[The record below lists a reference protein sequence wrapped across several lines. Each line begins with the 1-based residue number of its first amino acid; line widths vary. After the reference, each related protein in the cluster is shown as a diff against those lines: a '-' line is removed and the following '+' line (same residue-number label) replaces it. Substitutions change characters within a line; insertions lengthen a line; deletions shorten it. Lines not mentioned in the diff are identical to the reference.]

1 MDSKKKQKAV
11 YSMYSDLNTITP
23 TKKKP
28 VIRWDT
34 GRVFISFKKFLS
46 RCLSACLRGISKM
59 FSDVQRFLNNCV
71 EHSIFQQG
79 ILLCIFINTFS
90 MGIEYHDQPETLTRV
105 REGDT
110 LMCIDDA
117 KMICVGR

>member
-28 VIRWDT
+28 VIRWRT
-34 GRVFISFKKFLS
+34 FSISLFEGFLF
-46 RCLSACLRGISKM
+46 RCLSACLKGISKM
-59 FSDVQRFLNNCV
+59 FRDVQRYLNNCV

-105 REGDT
+105 T
-110 LMCIDDA
+110 HICIDYA
-117 KMICVGR
+117 GIY

>member
-28 VIRWDT
+28 VIRW
-34 GRVFISFKKFLS
+34 GKLSQFFHSLKISLL

-59 FSDVQRFLNNCV
+59 FRDVQRYLNNCV

-105 REGDT
+105 I
-110 LMCIDDA
+110 LINMCIDYA
-117 KMICVGR
+117 